1 MRTSNTRGARVST
14 LSGATPVVILRADS
28 GGQFVGECGP
38 SQMMTRRSPLVRG
51 LILDV
56 STPRVTAV
64 GTRALISPR
73 VWSRVEWLGLH
84 ASRA

>member
-1 MRTSNTRGARVST
+1 
-14 LSGATPVVILRADS
+14 
-28 GGQFVGECGP
+28 
-38 SQMMTRRSPLVRG
+38 MTRRSPLVRG